1 MGGCNK
7 YSGGNTKKVYGGEH
21 CNKQNGGY
29 KHGSCGSKKRGGGE
43 HCMCSNK
50 KKGGNKH
57 YKMGGKKTRSK
68 RKGGEGHDDGPR
80 HAIGDLKDDPA
91 FKLIID
97 KEELKEE
104 MKNYPN
110 RFRDPDYKKDLR
122 AKVARDILEDDSDD
136 EGQEVGG
143 GKKTKSKRKRK
154 TKGKKAR
161 KTRRKF

>member
-1 MGGCNK
+1 MQGCSK
-7 YSGGNTKKVYGGEH
+7 YSGGNTKKVYGGER
-21 CNKQNGGY
+21 CDKQNGGY

-57 YKMGGKKTRSK
+57 SKMGGKKTRSK
-68 RKGGEGHDDGPR
+68 RKGGQGHDNGTR
-80 HAIGDLKDDPA
+80 HAIGDLEKDDPA
-91 FKLIID
+91 FKFIID

-104 MKNYPN
+104 MKKYPE
-110 RFRDPDYKKDLR
+110 RFEDLNYKKDLR
-122 AKVARDILEDDSDD
+122 QKVAQNILDDSDD
-136 EGQEVGG
+136 EEQEVGG

-154 TKGKKAR
+154 TKRKKAR